1 MPIGNEVKLSLHRRL
16 SLAPSQ
22 RNESESMTSGF
33 LTGRAGDTATGPGP
47 SPFHPPETVTGW
59 GPPKLV
65 PNDADPRWKAIQA
78 WLYKWLPADLT
89 WKMLT
94 FRLDAAG
101 LPHPGQ
107 APTEH
112 HLLFHRPQ
120 HGELEFEDQLV
131 AYDLVYRD
139 PDSLMTDL
147 ERFFAFGDPRRIE
160 EEFRMPEVIPPPPL
174 TVATPPVLL
183 GQPISHIPN
192 GYHCDS
198 RWDPTGIVT
207 AGEIIVQDGRRFRL
221 YIQRD
226 WAFFGKL
233 RWFVEVTG

>member
-1 MPIGNEVKLSLHRRL
+1 
-16 SLAPSQ
+16 
-22 RNESESMTSGF
+22 MTSGF

-78 WLYKWLPADLT
+78 WLKKWLPTDLT

-112 HLLFHRPQ
+112 HLLFHRSPQ
-120 HGELEFEDQLV
+120 GERELEDQMV
-131 AYDLVYRD
+131 AFDRLYGEPNVT
-139 PDSLMTDL
+139 MTDL
-147 ERFFAFGDPRRIE
+147 ERFFDFGDPRRTE
-160 EEFRMPEVIPPPPL
+160 EEFRMPEVIPPPPPE
-174 TVATPPVLL
+174 VKIINPVLA
-183 GQPISHIPN
+183 PIQGTLPQAY
-192 GYHCDS
+192 GCDPLWEPGATTGDEFRAPDGAVYVLYRQYYLFSWS
-198 RWDPTGIVT
+198 R
-207 AGEIIVQDGRRFRL
+207 
-221 YIQRD
+221 
-226 WAFFGKL
+226 
-233 RWFVEVTG
+233 RWYRKA